1 VTDLQ
6 TPDTVIRQLVE
17 IRAEAQKGVNA
28 QYDAELKLAA
38 ASLAL
43 DTAEAR
49 ALLDAQGTVVDRQA
63 VAKLKTEKERLDEA
77 IARAEFNRVK
87 TKMRLLEQAQM
98 SVQTQG
104 RLIELMFKSA
114 GVGER

>member
-1 VTDLQ
+1 MTELQ
-6 TPDTVIRQLVE
+6 TPDSIIRELVQ
-17 IRAEAQKGVNA
+17 IRAEAQKGVTA
-28 QYDAELKLAA
+28 QYDAEVKLAN
-38 ASLAL
+38 ASLVL

-63 VAKLKTEKERLDEA
+63 VAKLKTETERLEEA

-98 SVQTQG
+98 SVQTQA
-104 RLIELMFKSA
+104 RLVELMYKSA
-114 GVGER
+114 GTGER